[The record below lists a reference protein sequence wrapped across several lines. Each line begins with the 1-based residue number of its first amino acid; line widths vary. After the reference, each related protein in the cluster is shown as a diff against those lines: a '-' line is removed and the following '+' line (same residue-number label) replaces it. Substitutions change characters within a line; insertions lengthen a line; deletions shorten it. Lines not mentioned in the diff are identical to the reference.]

1 MDAKTT
7 EMMKIFEAALR
18 DAGGSRLCLDQ
29 VVKAYQ
35 QAFPS
40 EAMRPDMRARL
51 HDAIVELCRCGVISI
66 DEETYDES
74 ESKALPDMIEM
85 SASANFIRIPSDY
98 LN

>member
-1 MDAKTT
+1 MDAAKTD
-7 EMMKIFEAALR
+7 MMKIFEAVLR
-18 DAGGSRLCLDQ
+18 DAGGSRLCLDE

-35 QAFPS
+35 LAFPS

-51 HDAIVELCRCGVISI
+51 HDAIVELSRCGVISI

-85 SASANFIRIPSDY
+85 SASANFIRTPSDH

>member
-1 MDAKTT
+1 MDAATI

-51 HDAIVELCRCGVISI
+51 HDAIVELSRCGVISI

-85 SASANFIRIPSDY
+85 SASANFIRTPSDH